1 MVHQHTLV
9 ELGYAYHSTSQR
21 RKAPRVV
28 VEWIIPVA
36 GAGIT
41 AIATAVAK
49 VRVARYRHQSLL
61 ALTAKARPQDIPAV
75 ARAALQP
82 RQLGPFRQPG
92 TPPADDQPMGGDTP
106 AAQSSDQPV
115 DDTQP

>member
-1 MVHQHTLV
+1 M
-9 ELGYAYHSTSQR
+9 
-21 RKAPRVV
+21 

-49 VRVARYRHQSLL
+49 VHVARYRHQSLL

-75 ARAALQP
+75 AMAALQP
-82 RQLGPFRQPG
+82 RQLGPFRQLG
-92 TPPADDQPMGGDTP
+92 APPVGEPSMGDDGP
-106 AAQSSDQPV
+106 AAQPSDHAV
-115 DDTQP
+115 DGTL